1 MFENSTEKRLKHPKT
16 SIAVRFPYGNLT
28 IGIRI
33 LCTERNCV
41 HNSSLA
47 WLVQYNLD
55 TQKGPVHRQQQKQQ
69 QHETIGHLKR
79 TTPTHRIPAN

>member
-1 MFENSTEKRLKHPKT
+1 MHRAK
-16 SIAVRFPYGNLT
+16 
-28 IGIRI
+28 
-33 LCTERNCV
+33 LCTQY
-41 HNSSLA
+41 SSLA